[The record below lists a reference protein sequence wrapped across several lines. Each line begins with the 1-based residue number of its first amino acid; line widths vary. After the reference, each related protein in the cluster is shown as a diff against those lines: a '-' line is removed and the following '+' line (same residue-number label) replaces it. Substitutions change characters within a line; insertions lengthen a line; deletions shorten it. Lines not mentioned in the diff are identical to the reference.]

1 MGERLY
7 SIGNGLDMHHG
18 IKSSYWDFGK
28 YLKSVDRETYDFI
41 DQFIGIDDT
50 FWNELESRLANL
62 NSDHLLDDMTDFLP
76 SYGADDWSDSGHHD
90 YQYEVGRVVEAL
102 SQTLLSHFSDW
113 IRRLA
118 IPTSKDIEKLR
129 LPLDLS
135 SQYLSFNYT
144 DTLQK
149 TYGVPNKNITHIHGI
164 AIDPKSD
171 LILGHGFILPDK
183 NPYRY
188 ESNPE
193 DADTRVIEAISIIDG
208 YFERTFKNTDLMI
221 KKHHAFFSG
230 LSKIDE
236 IYVCGHSLETVDAPY
251 FRAIIRAINTLNVK
265 WVITYYKDL
274 NSMKAKALGLN
285 IDAANTTFLKFED
298 LQ

>member
-7 SIGNGLDMHHG
+7 IIGNGFDMHHG
-18 IKSSYWDFGK
+18 IKSSYKDFGK
-28 YLKSVDRETYDFI
+28 YLKAIDSETYDLI
-41 DQFIGIDDT
+41 DRFIGIDDT
-50 FWNELESRLANL
+50 FWNELEARLANL
-62 NSDHLLDDMTDFLP
+62 DSDHLLEDMTDFLP

-90 YQYEVGRVVEAL
+90 YQYEVDRVVEAL
-102 SQTLLSHFSDW
+102 SRTLLSHFSDW
-113 IRRLA
+113 IRQLA
-118 IPTSKDIEKLR
+118 IPTSKGIEKFR

-149 TYGVPNKNITHIHGI
+149 TYGVPNKNITHIHGV

-171 LILGHGFILPDK
+171 LILGHGFELPDK

-221 KKHHAFFSG
+221 NKHHAFFSG

-251 FRAIIRAINTLNVK
+251 FEAIIKTVNPRNVK
-265 WVITYYKDL
+265 WIITYYKDL
-274 NSMKAKALGLN
+274 EGMKAKALRLN
-285 IDAANTTFLKFED
+285 IDVSNTTFLKLED

>member
-7 SIGNGLDMHHG
+7 IIGNGFDLHHG

-62 NSDHLLDDMTDFLP
+62 DSDHLLDDMTDFLP

-90 YQYEVGRVVEAL
+90 YQFEVGRVVEAL

-113 IRRLA
+113 IRQLD
-118 IPTSKDIEKLR
+118 IPKSKDIENLR
-129 LPLDLS
+129 LSLDLS

-144 DTLQK
+144 NTLQK
-149 TYGVPNKNITHIHGI
+149 TYGVSNKNITHIHGI
-164 AIDPKSD
+164 AVDPKSN
-171 LILGHGFILPDK
+171 LILGHGFELSDK

-208 YFERTFKNTDLMI
+208 YFERTFKNTDLLI
-221 KKHHAFFSG
+221 NKHNAFFSG

-236 IYVCGHSLETVDAPY
+236 IYVCGHSLETVDIPY
-251 FRAIIRAINTLNVK
+251 FKAIIRAVNPRNVK

-274 NSMKAKALGLN
+274 EDLKAKAFGLN
-285 IDAANTTFLKFED
+285 IDSLNTTFLRLED